1 MMGISLEALGF
12 QLLVDAGQS
21 RGETDDPGGVK
32 IRLEK
37 IIDALGEPF
46 QSKLN

>member
-21 RGETDDPGGVK
+21 RGETDDPGVK